1 MTDKEQLVR
10 DMFANLFAAPE
21 KYFGPQSKFYIWGPG
36 HPPAVGPDAMKKD
49 MGAVIA
55 ALSDIKFEFI
65 SFASVGN
72 KVFSDRIDSFTVEG
86 HRVTVPVVGVGEIDA
101 DNRFICWTDY
111 FDLMPFAKFKLCSA
125 EAGGVVKL

>member
-1 MTDKEQLVR
+1 MTDQEQLVR

-21 KYFGPQSKFYIWGPG
+21 KYFGPESKFYIWGPG
-36 HPPAVGPDAMKKD
+36 HPPAVGPDAMKKG
-49 MGAVIA
+49 MAEVIA
-55 ALSDIKFEFI
+55 PLTDIKFDFV

-72 KVFSDRIDSFTVEG
+72 KVFSDRVDSFTVAG
-86 HRVTVPVVGVGEIDA
+86 HRVTVPVVGVGVIGA
-101 DNRFICWTDY
+101 DKKFVSWTDY

>member
-21 KYFGPQSKFYIWGPG
+21 KYFGPQSKFYVWGPG
-36 HPPAVGPDAMKKD
+36 HPPAVGPEAMKRE
-49 MGAVIA
+49 MAAIIA
-55 ALSDIKFEFI
+55 PLTDIKFDFV

-72 KVFSDRIDSFTVEG
+72 KVFSDRIDSFTVQG
-86 HRVTVPVVGVGEIDA
+86 HRVTVPVVGVGEIGA
-101 DNRFICWTDY
+101 DNRFTSWTDY
-111 FDLMPFAKFKLCSA
+111 FDLMPFARFNLCSA